1 MYLYIYRFL
10 INLVLVFSPFI
21 ILFRLFK
28 KKEDLFR
35 FKEKFCFFSKKKI
48 KKKLIWFHG
57 ASVGELM
64 SIIPLVQKFEKIN
77 TIDQILIT
85 TSTVSS
91 AKVFEKFKFKKTI
104 HQFFPIDTNFISNS
118 FLDYWKPS
126 LAIFVDSEI
135 WPNMLLNIKK
145 KSIPAILLNARI
157 TNKSFKRWK
166 LFGKFSFEIFN
177 CFTKALPC
185 NKDTYNRLKYFNL
198 KNIKFIGNLKF
209 SQKENYKLIVPKKVQ
224 EFFSKKTFWCAGS
237 THNKEEII
245 CINVHKKLK
254 KKYNNFISIIIPRHI
269 NRKLELISLFEEN
282 GLSVHC
288 HSSKKKISNKTD
300 VYLVDT
306 YGESSLFY
314 KLCNVVFIGGSI
326 VKHGG
331 QNPLEA
337 SRLGCKIIHG
347 PNVDNFKDIYKLL
360 SKLKIS
366 KEINSTENLLKNIDT
381 QIKLNKNSNLFIKKI
396 ERTGKKIMELT
407 LKEFKEVL
415 DK

>member
-185 NKDTYNRLKYFNL
+185 NKDTYNHLKYFNL

-381 QIKLNKNSNLFIKKI
+381 QIKLNKNSNLIIKKI

>member
-145 KSIPAILLNARI
+145 KTIPAILLNARI

-166 LFGKFSFEIFN
+166 LFGNFSFEIFN

-245 CINVHKKLK
+245 CINVHKRLK
-254 KKYNNFISIIIPRHI
+254 KKYNNLISIIIPRHI

-381 QIKLNKNSNLFIKKI
+381 QIKLNKNSNLIIKKI

>member
-10 INLVLVFSPFI
+10 INLVLIFSPFI

-166 LFGKFSFEIFN
+166 LFGNFSFEIFN

-185 NKDTYNRLKYFNL
+185 NKDTYNHLKYFNL

-209 SQKENYKLIVPKKVQ
+209 SQKENYKLIVPKKLQ
-224 EFFSKKTFWCAGS
+224 EFFSKKIFWCAGS

-245 CINVHKKLK
+245 CINVHKRLK
-254 KKYNNFISIIIPRHI
+254 KKYNNLISIIIPRHI

-381 QIKLNKNSNLFIKKI
+381 QIKLNKNSNLIIKKI